1 MTITMHWL
9 LLLAKLKTKE
19 VERNQRVNL
28 ISQCTDIQIQIQYGQ
43 RNAKSKDSKFTFFS
57 RKRFWFPWNWEK
69 EERGV
74 REDWIRLRRD
84 TWNLSCLFPYFVFL
98 VRKRTERYA
107 LMEEVLQGCSV
118 PDLGFVRSKFS
129 DFLFSFLSFSF

>member
-1 MTITMHWL
+1 MHWL

-28 ISQCTDIQIQIQYGQ
+28 ISQCTDIKIQIQYGQ

-84 TWNLSCLFPYFVFL
+84 TWNLIVFVSLFCLFGAQKDWKICVDGGSTSGL
-98 VRKRTERYA
+98 
-107 LMEEVLQGCSV
+107 LCS
-118 PDLGFVRSKFS
+118 GSWICTIQIFWFS
-129 DFLFSFLSFSF
+129 FLFPFLSFSF